1 MTYEPKPVD
10 TSAIPVSPEL
20 NVLVERLAQ
29 NAHDVWAAQRR
40 TEGWQYGPNRSDV
53 EKTTPCM
60 VPYEELPEAEKK
72 YDREM
77 AVQSIKLVQANHF
90 RVVPE
95 AILEGEILNR
105 FMLSL
110 LPAFAVLI
118 IAMLAGMQYLFLFP
132 VAVILPFIYYADK
145 VKKEPLKLLVLA
157 FFLGALSCLPVGFVE
172 GVYQE
177 TAGTGTTW
185 LGTFFEAFTGVA
197 LVEEGAKW
205 LVLYWFFWRRK
216 EFDEKFDGIVY
227 AVCISMGFA
236 CLENLRYVLGESN
249 IWLGRTCTAVPAHA
263 CFAIVMGYFFTRAKF
278 EPVQKRKF
286 LLLALLA
293 ATAIHGI
300 YDFLLLGVDGRGF
313 YKGHPLELIFLFA
326 AFNIVL
332 WVWCY
337 KTLRRLS
344 MESLMEASSM
354 LPAQDVGTPMNRWLY
369 RGIVAAAVLATI
381 GILLLDYQNTQKKN
395 TPEYQQF
402 AAQTARAQDDAQL
415 KESVLAIHSQL
426 LAAGKLAVD
435 TDDMGKAD
443 ELVTAAIA
451 MKVSDTPPA
460 EAWYRQSA
468 EKGDASAQFK
478 LGLCYALGLGVAKD
492 EAKAFAWF
500 SKAAGQGHA
509 RALYIVGLCYNDGT
523 GIAKDAAHAVE
534 CLKLAA
540 TAGDEDAKKW
550 LKEHGL

>member
-20 NVLVERLAQ
+20 NVLIERLAQ
-29 NAHDVWAAQRR
+29 NAHDVWAAQRLS
-40 TEGWQYGPNRSDV
+40 EGWKHGPNRSDT

-60 VPYEELPEAEKK
+60 VPYEELPESEKK

-118 IAMLAGMQYLFLFP
+118 IAMQAGKLYLFLFP

-145 VKKEPLKLLVLA
+145 VKKEPLKLLILA

-172 GVYQE
+172 GVYQD

-197 LVEEGAKW
+197 LVEEGGKW

-236 CLENLRYVLGESN
+236 CLENLRYVLGQSD

-263 CFAIVMGYFFTRAKF
+263 CFAIVMGYFFARAKF

-293 ATAIHGI
+293 ATAVHGV
-300 YDFLLLGVDGRGF
+300 YDLLLLAHTRGF
-313 YKGHPLELIFLFA
+313 YTGGPLELLFLFA

-344 MESLMEASSM
+344 MESLMEAGNT
-354 LPAQDVGTPMNRWLY
+354 LPAQDAGKPMNRWLY

-381 GILLLDYQNTQKKN
+381 GILLLDYQNTQQKN
-395 TPEYQQF
+395 TPEYQQLMEQQ
-402 AAQTARAQDDAQL
+402 AKAQADAQL
-415 KESVLAIHSQL
+415 KESVLVIHSQL

-435 TDDMGKAD
+435 TDDMRKAD
-443 ELVTAAIA
+443 ELTAAAIA

-460 EAWYRQSA
+460 EAWYRQGA

-478 LGLCYALGLGVAKD
+478 LGLCYALGLGVTKD
-492 EAKAFAWF
+492 EAKAFGWF
-500 SKAAGQGHA
+500 RKAAEQGHA
-509 RALYIVGLCYNDGT
+509 RSLYVVGVSYDDGI
-523 GIAKDAAHAVE
+523 GVAKDAARAIE
-534 CLKLAA
+534 CIKLAA
-540 TAGDEDAKKW
+540 AADEEDAKKW
-550 LKEHGL
+550 LKDHGI